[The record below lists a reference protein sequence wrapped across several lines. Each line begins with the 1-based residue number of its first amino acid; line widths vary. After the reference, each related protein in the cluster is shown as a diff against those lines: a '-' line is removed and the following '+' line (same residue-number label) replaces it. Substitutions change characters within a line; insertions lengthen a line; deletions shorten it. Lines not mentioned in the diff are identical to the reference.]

1 MSLLNLNRIAPDSDD
16 FESQV
21 LACEGCSGCGDRPRI
36 VTLPLVRGD
45 SAVIELSLTAQ
56 WGMLWNSWMKPLFA
70 TVIAAVGSESLSLS
84 EPLTVGLA
92 LTAFLAGY
100 LVCCAVPRHAL
111 KISEKLHEETDCLRD
126 ATDDEYCIPNS
137 GLGRVP

>member
-1 MSLLNLNRIAPDSDD
+1 MTLINLNRIAPERDD

-21 LACEGCSGCGDRPRI
+21 LACGRCSGCAERTRV
-36 VTLPLVRGD
+36 VTLSQVRGD

-70 TVIAAVGSESLSLS
+70 TVIAAVGSESFGLSDS
-84 EPLTVGLA
+84 LTVGLS

-111 KISEKLHEETDCLRD
+111 KVSEKL
-126 ATDDEYCIPNS
+126 S
-137 GLGRVP
+137 

>member
-1 MSLLNLNRIAPDSDD
+1 MSSLNLNRIAPDRDD

-21 LACEGCSGCGDRPRI
+21 LACGRCSGCAKRPR
-36 VTLPLVRGD
+36 VVKLSQVRGD

-70 TVIAAVGSESLSLS
+70 TVIAAVGSESFGLSD
-84 EPLTVGLA
+84 PLTVGLS

-111 KISEKLHEETDCLRD
+111 KVSEKF
-126 ATDDEYCIPNS
+126 S
-137 GLGRVP
+137 